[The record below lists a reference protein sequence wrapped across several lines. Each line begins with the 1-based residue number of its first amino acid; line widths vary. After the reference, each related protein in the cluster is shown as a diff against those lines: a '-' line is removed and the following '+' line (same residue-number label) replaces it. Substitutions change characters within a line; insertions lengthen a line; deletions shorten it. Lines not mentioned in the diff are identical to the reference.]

1 MARIGDTVNPGLMR
15 ADTSGIL
22 RGAAMGGQAIGQGLA
37 TMVSELNK
45 GIKKNTELDQLV
57 KQTASQAK
65 NLADYLP
72 EGSEF
77 KAMAQGASDFLND
90 PENRQSEKIAA
101 ARAFEP
107 NLKMVSMDLD
117 ASMRKQAMKIQK
129 DEVARQKSQREG
141 ASRGLAD
148 LVASE
153 GDRDALAE
161 VSIASMKELQGD
173 PEATAAYK
181 SSALQGLL
189 SIEQSQRK
197 SPGSITTL
205 TKEVDGAEV
214 GREPGKT
221 FKWSAFQ
228 QNGSIIP
235 DTVSITPKD
244 KAYRPGP
251 EELDFEERSAR
262 NKEARTMVSDRLT
275 ALPKL
280 EEGTAGLTRAINII
294 GDKRVYTGLGGSA
307 VKFLNEVGASLGL
320 DKATLKAADA
330 QVLLVEFG
338 KEVMGQIQLTKGA
351 VSEKEMAYFQRISPG
366 LDKTPQANLRIL
378 QNKLKFARRE
388 LEIGRLVREMRIN
401 PENTS
406 ADIEAAVNR
415 YYLDNRVLS
424 DAEVDAALQE
434 FGVEQTPAKSKRQVS
449 QDAMKV
455 LQGIRAG
462 NPTQAAP
469 APPQMPP
476 EQGSSPVAPTAPA
489 QPQPGPTG
497 ATQPASSQFNV
508 LTVPRDTAAAR
519 IALKDAQHVVSTD
532 FNSGAEGKRAP
543 APGIEIVVPRNATPQ
558 IVQAAKDYLSQTEN
572 FMRSRGVKTAIRK
585 TGKNKDG
592 ILYQGATSRFIYTE
606 PFFKNDT
613 ASRKAIEKDG
623 AGYAQILANTLG
635 RLPGVSFI
643 PPHKQNDKGAA
654 IRGTNINEQDWAM
667 RHVIPHL
674 LNLKG

>member
-1 MARIGDTVNPGLMR
+1 MR

-37 TMVSELNK
+37 SMASGLNK
-45 GIKKNTELDQLV
+45 GIQKNTELDQLV

-65 NLADYLP
+65 NLAEYLP

-90 PENRQSEKIAA
+90 PENRRSEKIAA

-107 NLKMVSMDLD
+107 NLKMVSMNLD
-117 ASMRKQAMKIQK
+117 ASMRKQAMEIQK
-129 DEVARQKSQREG
+129 NEVARQKSQREG

-153 GDRDALAE
+153 GNRDALAE
-161 VSIASMKELQGD
+161 ISIASMKELQGD

-205 TKEVDGAEV
+205 SKSVDGSEV
-214 GREPGKT
+214 GREAGKT
-221 FKWSAFQ
+221 YTYSAFQ
-228 QNGSIIP
+228 QNGQIIP
-235 DTVSITPKD
+235 GTVSITPKERAGVLSPKEALQQREAVASQD
-244 KAYRPGP
+244 FDQQAQFEMIEKLPDR
-251 EELDFEERSAR
+251 ELAASTYVEALDLLNEKGR
-262 NKEARTMVSDRLT
+262 NKTYQGMGAELVVKVNQLGAALGIDEA
-275 ALPKL
+275 K
-280 EEGTAGLTRAINII
+280 I
-294 GDKRVYTGLGGSA
+294 
-307 VKFLNEVGASLGL
+307 
-320 DKATLKAADA
+320 KAAKGERLI
-330 QVLLVEFG
+330 QIFG
-338 KEVMGQIQLTKGA
+338 DEVMKQINKTKGA
-351 VSEKEMAYFQRISPG
+351 VSEKEMKYFALISPG
-366 LDKTPQANLRIL
+366 L
-378 QNKLKFARRE
+378 NKQGKVNRDVMLKQLKFLQRE
-388 LEIGRLVREMRIN
+388 IKVGTLVRNMRNEGKTVSEIAKAVGDFRMENLVVPLAEMQ
-401 PENTS
+401 
-406 ADIEAAVNR
+406 
-415 YYLDNRVLS
+415 RVI
-424 DAEVDAALQE
+424 DAAE
-434 FGVEQTPAKSKRQVS
+434 AKTTPAKSKRQVS
-449 QDAMKV
+449 QDAMKM

-519 IALKDAQHVVSTD
+519 LALKDAQHVVSTD

-592 ILYQGATSRFIYTE
+592 ILYKGATPRFIYTE
-606 PFFKNDT
+606 PFFKSDA

-643 PPHKQNDKGAA
+643 PPHKKNDKGAA
-654 IRGTNINEQDWAM
+654 IRGTNINEQDWSM